1 MFVPSAVQHVN
12 FHGRHKLARTVILRR
27 GPFSF
32 HEPTAKPQ
40 GPDSERQSMP
50 RSGGTGN
57 SGPGNFQLMV
67 QY

>member
-12 FHGRHKLARTVILRR
+12 FHGRHKLARPVILRR
-27 GPFSF
+27 GPFSL

-50 RSGGTGN
+50 RPGGTGN
-57 SGPGNFQLMV
+57 SGPGNFKLV
-67 QY
+67 VRY